1 MARDKVTI
9 TLDRDKAEKA
19 MRLSGQQ
26 TMSGVIDKALSEFI
40 RTERNRRD
48 AEIYERMPVTEDE
61 FMTIGLG
68 GPLDLGDDDIDY
80 EELYGVKK
88 SRRGES
94 AE

>member
-1 MARDKVTI
+1 
-9 TLDRDKAEKA
+9 
-19 MRLSGQQ
+19 MRLSGHQ
-26 TMSGVIDKALSEFI
+26 TVSGVIDRALSEFI

-61 FMTIGLG
+61 FVTIGLG
-68 GPLDLGDDDIDY
+68 GPLDLDDDDIDY